1 MVFFLFKN
9 WAVYKNEEL
18 LGVDLKRHETR
29 INKHRE
35 EIDKLK
41 IANIESKA
49 ELKALCENLN
59 SLTSMLKW
67 LIGTMITTFVGFFI
81 FAIQRGIF

>member
-1 MVFFLFKN
+1 M
-9 WAVYKNEEL
+9 NEE
-18 LGVDLKRHETR
+18 VIKEKIKRNEIR
-29 INKHRE
+29 INRHSD
-35 EIDKLK
+35 EIDELK

-67 LIGTMITTFVGFFI
+67 LIGTMITTLVGFFI
-81 FAIQRGIF
+81 FAVQKGIF

>member
-1 MVFFLFKN
+1 M
-9 WAVYKNEEL
+9 NEE
-18 LGVDLKRHETR
+18 VIKEKIKRNEIR
-29 INKHRE
+29 INRHSD
-35 EIDKLK
+35 EIDELK

-67 LIGTMITTFVGFFI
+67 LIGTMITTLVGFFI
-81 FAIQRGIF
+81 FAIQRGLF

>member
-1 MVFFLFKN
+1 M
-9 WAVYKNEEL
+9 NEEL
-18 LGVDLKRHETR
+18 FKDNLKRHEVT
-29 INKHRE
+29 INKHND
-35 EIDKLK
+35 EIDELK
-41 IANIESKA
+41 VANIESKA

-67 LIGTMITTFVGFFI
+67 LIGTIITTLVGFFI

>member
-1 MVFFLFKN
+1 M
-9 WAVYKNEEL
+9 NEEL
-18 LGVDLKRHETR
+18 FKENLKRHEVT
-29 INKHRE
+29 INKHNN
-35 EIDKLK
+35 EIDELK
-41 IANIESKA
+41 VANIESKA

-67 LIGTMITTFVGFFI
+67 LIGTMITILVGFFI

>member
-1 MVFFLFKN
+1 M
-9 WAVYKNEEL
+9 NEE
-18 LGVDLKRHETR
+18 VIKEKIKRNEIR
-29 INKHRE
+29 IDKHSD
-35 EIDKLK
+35 EIDELK

-67 LIGTMITTFVGFFI
+67 LIGTMITTLVGFFI
-81 FAIQRGIF
+81 FAVQRGIF

>member
-1 MVFFLFKN
+1 M
-9 WAVYKNEEL
+9 NEEL
-18 LGVDLKRHETR
+18 FEADLKRHETR
-29 INKHRE
+29 INRHSD
-35 EIDKLK
+35 EIDELK

-67 LIGTMITTFVGFFI
+67 LIGTMITTLIGFFI
-81 FAIQRGIF
+81 FAVQRGIF

>member
-1 MVFFLFKN
+1 
-9 WAVYKNEEL
+9 
-18 LGVDLKRHETR
+18 
-29 INKHRE
+29 
-35 EIDKLK
+35 IDELK

-67 LIGTMITTFVGFFI
+67 LIGTMITTLIGFFI

>member
-1 MVFFLFKN
+1 M
-9 WAVYKNEEL
+9 NEEL
-18 LGVDLKRHETR
+18 FKENLKRHEAT
-29 INKHRE
+29 INKHND
-35 EIDKLK
+35 EIDELK
-41 IANIESKA
+41 VANIESKA

-67 LIGTMITTFVGFFI
+67 LIGTMITTLVGFFI

>member
-1 MVFFLFKN
+1 M
-9 WAVYKNEEL
+9 NEE
-18 LGVDLKRHETR
+18 VIKEKIKRNEIR
-29 INKHRE
+29 IDRHSD
-35 EIDKLK
+35 EIDELK

-67 LIGTMITTFVGFFI
+67 LIGTMITTLVGFFI
-81 FAIQRGIF
+81 FAVQRGIF

>member
-1 MVFFLFKN
+1 ELFKDN
-9 WAVYKNEEL
+9 
-18 LGVDLKRHETR
+18 LKRHEVT
-29 INKHRE
+29 INKHND
-35 EIDKLK
+35 EIDELK
-41 IANIESKA
+41 VANIESKA

-67 LIGTMITTFVGFFI
+67 LIGTMITTLVGFFI

>member
-1 MVFFLFKN
+1 M
-9 WAVYKNEEL
+9 NEE
-18 LGVDLKRHETR
+18 VIKEKIKRHETR
-29 INKHRE
+29 INKHGE
-35 EIDKLK
+35 EIDELK

-67 LIGTMITTFVGFFI
+67 LIGTMITTLVGFFI
-81 FAIQRGIF
+81 FAVQRGIF

>member
-1 MVFFLFKN
+1 M
-9 WAVYKNEEL
+9 NEEL
-18 LGVDLKRHETR
+18 FKDNLKRHEVT
-29 INKHRE
+29 INKHND
-35 EIDKLK
+35 EIDELK
-41 IANIESKA
+41 VANIESKA

-67 LIGTMITTFVGFFI
+67 LIGTMITTLVGFFI

>member
-1 MVFFLFKN
+1 M
-9 WAVYKNEEL
+9 NEE
-18 LGVDLKRHETR
+18 VIKEKIKRNEIR
-29 INKHRE
+29 IDRHSD
-35 EIDKLK
+35 EIDELK

-67 LIGTMITTFVGFFI
+67 LIGTMITTLVGFFI

>member
-1 MVFFLFKN
+1 M
-9 WAVYKNEEL
+9 NEEL
-18 LGVDLKRHETR
+18 FKENLKRHEVT
-29 INKHRE
+29 INKHND
-35 EIDKLK
+35 EIDELK
-41 IANIESKA
+41 VANIESKA

-67 LIGTMITTFVGFFI
+67 LIGTMITTLVGFFI

>member
-1 MVFFLFKN
+1 EEVIKE
-9 WAVYKNEEL
+9 KIKRNEI
-18 LGVDLKRHETR
+18 R
-29 INKHRE
+29 INRHSD
-35 EIDKLK
+35 EIDELK

-67 LIGTMITTFVGFFI
+67 LIGTMITTLIGFFI

>member
-1 MVFFLFKN
+1 M
-9 WAVYKNEEL
+9 NEE
-18 LGVDLKRHETR
+18 VIKEKIKRNEIR
-29 INKHRE
+29 INRHSD
-35 EIDKLK
+35 EIDELK

-67 LIGTMITTFVGFFI
+67 LIGTMITTLIGFFI
-81 FAIQRGIF
+81 FAIQ

>member
-1 MVFFLFKN
+1 M
-9 WAVYKNEEL
+9 
-18 LGVDLKRHETR
+18 KRHEVT
-29 INKHRE
+29 INKHND
-35 EIDKLK
+35 EIDELK
-41 IANIESKA
+41 VANIESKA

-67 LIGTMITTFVGFFI
+67 LIGTMITTLVGFFI

>member
-1 MVFFLFKN
+1 EEVIKE
-9 WAVYKNEEL
+9 KIKRNEI
-18 LGVDLKRHETR
+18 R
-29 INKHRE
+29 INRHSD
-35 EIDKLK
+35 EIDELK

-67 LIGTMITTFVGFFI
+67 LIGTMITTLIGFFI
-81 FAIQRGIF
+81 FAIQKGIF